1 MVSKFEM
8 WLVWVIVAAL
18 SNVATIFAAEPQQ
31 SVDNE
36 RREMLTQID
45 QLSRAIDSL
54 TLPKPYLGEAL
65 RSRGVLF
72 SDLDANDQALR
83 DFNAALD
90 LDPHDAEAYNSR
102 GVVYHKLKQYEL
114 ARADFDQ
121 SISLAP
127 DRAYP
132 YYSRGHLSYYQGRF
146 AEAREDLESGV
157 SLAAPE
163 DEPYGM
169 LWLFATLMKEGE
181 EGGSTLRD
189 YLKRQ
194 EGFAWPM
201 PLLKLFAGEMS
212 PENALIAASAPD
224 AQKDREQ
231 KCEAYFY
238 LGLWHQFR
246 DERQLAREAFQ
257 KAVDSKIIKFIEYQF
272 GLVELQR
279 LAGQ

>member
-1 MVSKFEM
+1 M
-8 WLVWVIVAAL
+8 WVMIAAL
-18 SNVATIFAAEPQQ
+18 SGVTTAFAADPEQ
-31 SVDNE
+31 SVDTE
-36 RREMLTQID
+36 RKEVLIQID
-45 QLSRAIDSL
+45 QLTQAIDTR
-54 TLPKPYLGEAL
+54 TLGRPYLVEAL

-72 SDLDANDQALR
+72 SDLDANDQAMR
-83 DFNAALD
+83 DFNAALA
-90 LDPHDAEAYNSR
+90 LDPQDAEAYNSR
-102 GVVYHKLKQYEL
+102 GVVYHKLKQFDQ
-114 ARADFDQ
+114 ARADFDK

-146 AEAREDLESGV
+146 PEAREDLESGV
-157 SLAAPE
+157 SLATPD

-169 LWLFATLMKEGE
+169 LWLFATLVKSGE

-194 EGFAWPM
+194 EGTAWPM
-201 PLLKLFAGEMS
+201 PLLKLFAGDMS
-212 PENALIAASAPD
+212 PEDALSAASAPD

-246 DERQLAREAFQ
+246 GERQLAHDAFQ